1 MAENRSISYIN
12 KDFNEL
18 RSSLIDYTKTYFP
31 DTYND
36 FSATSPGM
44 LFMEMASYVGDVLS
58 FYLDNQIQENFT
70 QFARQQN
77 NLLAL
82 AYMMGYRPKVTSAA
96 TTRVE
101 IYQQVPSILSGS
113 TYVPD
118 FSFTLNISGGLQLS
132 SPLYNQSNFLIED
145 PIDFSYSS
153 SSDPTNTTVYQINGG
168 IPEYFLL
175 TKTRNAISANIQTT
189 TFSFGTPERFPTV
202 EINNNNIIKILDIT
216 DSDGNKWYEVPY
228 LAQETIFD
236 SIKNTNINNPNLSD
250 DNDTPY
256 LLQLKKE
263 PRRFVTRFLNDTTL
277 QIQFGAGTTTQN
289 NDEEIIPNTDNV
301 GLGLPYKQSKL
312 TTAFSPSNFLY
323 TDTYGIAPSNTTLT
337 VRYLTGGGVTA
348 NVDGGTISTITNAN
362 TNVKFINTSLDPVQ
376 AQYVFNS
383 LSVLNITAA
392 TGGQDGDTNE
402 ELRLKSLS
410 SFTTQLR
417 SVTQDDYLIRALSMP
432 SDYGAVSKI
441 YIESEKISNLLPG
454 EVPSILNL
462 YVLAFDNNKKLK
474 NASTA
479 LKQNLSTYLS
489 QYRVINDSI
498 KIKDAF
504 IINIKVDFDIIVLP
518 NYNNNE
524 VIAKCI
530 TSLQD
535 YFNIDN
541 WQINEPILLKDLY
554 ILLDKIEG
562 VQTVKNIN
570 ISNVSNGLYSS
581 YSYDMVGANKNGV
594 IYPSLDPMIFEV
606 KYPDVDIRG
615 RVVPL

>member
-175 TKTRNAISANIQTT
+175 TKTRNAISADIQTT

-454 EVPSILNL
+454 EVPSVLNL

-541 WQINEPILLKDLY
+541 WQINEPILLKDTY

-570 ISNVSNGLYSS
+570 ISNISNGLYSS

>member
-1 MAENRSISYIN
+1 M
-12 KDFNEL
+12 
-18 RSSLIDYTKTYFP
+18 
-31 DTYND
+31 
-36 FSATSPGM
+36 
-44 LFMEMASYVGDVLS
+44 
-58 FYLDNQIQENFT
+58 
-70 QFARQQN
+70 
-77 NLLAL
+77 
-82 AYMMGYRPKVTSAA
+82 
-96 TTRVE
+96 
-101 IYQQVPSILSGS
+101 
-113 TYVPD
+113 
-118 FSFTLNISGGLQLS
+118 
-132 SPLYNQSNFLIED
+132 
-145 PIDFSYSS
+145 
-153 SSDPTNTTVYQINGG
+153 
-168 IPEYFLL
+168 
-175 TKTRNAISANIQTT
+175 
-189 TFSFGTPERFPTV
+189 
-202 EINNNNIIKILDIT
+202 
-216 DSDGNKWYEVPY
+216 
-228 LAQETIFD
+228 
-236 SIKNTNINNPNLSD
+236 
-250 DNDTPY
+250 
-256 LLQLKKE
+256 KKE

-454 EVPSILNL
+454 EVPSVLNL

-541 WQINEPILLKDLY
+541 WQINEPILLKDTY

-570 ISNVSNGLYSS
+570 ISNISNGLYSS

>member
-96 TTRVE
+96 ATRVE

-175 TKTRNAISANIQTT
+175 TKTRNAISADIQTT

-454 EVPSILNL
+454 EVPSVLNL

-541 WQINEPILLKDLY
+541 WQINEPIFL
-554 ILLDKIEG
+554 
-562 VQTVKNIN
+562 TV
-570 ISNVSNGLYSS
+570 
-581 YSYDMVGANKNGV
+581 
-594 IYPSLDPMIFEV
+594 
-606 KYPDVDIRG
+606 
-615 RVVPL
+615 

>member
-1 MAENRSISYIN
+1 
-12 KDFNEL
+12 
-18 RSSLIDYTKTYFP
+18 
-31 DTYND
+31 
-36 FSATSPGM
+36 
-44 LFMEMASYVGDVLS
+44 MEMASYVGDVLS

-175 TKTRNAISANIQTT
+175 TKTRNAISADIQTT

-454 EVPSILNL
+454 EVPSVLNL

-581 YSYDMVGANKNGV
+581 YSYDIVGANKNGV

>member
-31 DTYND
+31 NTYND

-70 QFARQQN
+70 QFAKQQN

-82 AYMMGYRPKVTSAA
+82 AYMMGYRPKVTSVAI
-96 TTRVE
+96 TRVE
-101 IYQQVPSILSGS
+101 VYQQVPSILSGS

-118 FSFTLNISGGLQLS
+118 FNFCLNISGGLQLS

-153 SSDPTNTTVYQINGG
+153 SADPTSISTYQINGG

-175 TKTRNAISANIQTT
+175 TKTREAISADIQTT
-189 TFSFGTPERFPTV
+189 TFSFGTPEKFPTV

-216 DSDGNKWYEVPY
+216 DSDGNIWYEVPY

-236 SIKNTNINNPNLSD
+236 TIKNTNINNPNLSD

-256 LLQLKKE
+256 LLQLRKE

-277 QIQFGAGTTTQN
+277 QIQFGAGTNTQN

-312 TTAFSPSNFLY
+312 ITAFSPSNFLY
-323 TDTYGIAPSNTTLT
+323 TDTYGIAPANTTLT

-348 NVDGGTISTITNAN
+348 NVEGGTISTITNAT
-362 TNVKFINTSLDPVQ
+362 TNAKFLNTSLDSTQ

-383 LSVLNITAA
+383 LSVLNVVAA
-392 TGGQDGDTNE
+392 TGGQGGDTNE
-402 ELRLKSLS
+402 DLRLKSLS

-432 SDYGAVSKI
+432 SDYGTLSKI

-454 EVPSILNL
+454 EVPSVLNL

-474 NASTA
+474 TASTA

-530 TSLQD
+530 KSLQE

-541 WQINEPILLKDLY
+541 WQINEPIMLKDLF

-570 ISNVSNGLYSS
+570 INNISNGLYSS
-581 YSYDMVGANKNGV
+581 YSYDIIGANKNNV